1 MRGGVWSFTPAAAVP
16 VSQEETERIER
27 KKRQAA
33 RASTLSD
40 GTTLST
46 GATALNVA
54 SKVALIAAVAGNAP
68 FVGGVLSGVLG
79 VAAQVFRAAGI
90 SQKSKRYA
98 HEMTADVQ
106 LTAALIT
113 LLVALRN
120 KVNLRFNTDAIKDA
134 AADVGDQINIIKK
147 SSAKD
152 LLSIET
158 MLNNL
163 KEAMQDLK
171 NNVTTAYIAVDLEMS
186 SKGTSIKDII
196 HNGEDA
202 EIKKAWKDYID
213 AQNPAAAVWQLE
225 QQGEYNEAMAK
236 ETKPEVA
243 AGGGR
248 RKTRKTR
255 RRRSR
260 KGKTFRRKRQ

>member
-1 MRGGVWSFTPAAAVP
+1 
-16 VSQEETERIER
+16 
-27 KKRQAA
+27 
-33 RASTLSD
+33 
-40 GTTLST
+40 
-46 GATALNVA
+46 
-54 SKVALIAAVAGNAP
+54 
-68 FVGGVLSGVLG
+68 
-79 VAAQVFRAAGI
+79 
-90 SQKSKRYA
+90 
-98 HEMTADVQ
+98 MTADVK

-120 KVNLRFNTDAIKDA
+120 KVNLRFNTDSIKDA

-213 AQNPAAAVWQLE
+213 AQNPDAAVWQLE

-236 ETKPEVA
+236 EMEAKSKSEEDRRAENFRELPQ
-243 AGGGR
+243 GPGYGGR
-248 RKTRKTR
+248 RKTRKSR